1 MHVVHCLRWVSA
13 ILLTTLC
20 LTVQSADDPGREVR
34 RKLLREQVLDHFML
48 GIEAPIE
55 WMNETRDK
63 NGAKWDARI
72 QYFSG
77 GAAKNS
83 WDTVFLEP
91 WNKYVNPNK
100 ERGTW
105 GEKMFIKP
113 TVENGYMPWITFY
126 NLAQSYPADYKP
138 GPAQATP
145 ANAKV
150 PATMKAYFEQFKL
163 LMQLCD
169 KHKPKPIVVQIEP
182 DEWGHLLISGKMDP
196 AGVDVKVGS
205 CGMPELKDLPDNLIG
220 YAHAL
225 KRLRDLYAPMNVL
238 LACNPSGWDSKGSM
252 SGKKFGEYLLKCG
265 CNEWELAVFE
275 TGDRDKGMHGKAPP
289 YGDVAGVTGSFDN
302 HIQWISEFH
311 QTTGLYVFVWQVAV
325 GNTFFATCDN
335 TPGHY
340 CDNLAQTLLENYPQ
354 NPTIARYVQAGCAG
368 FMFNAG
374 QGDSTH
380 VFDAR
385 KDGITNPSP
394 CPGNAGNKSEYADD
408 DGGYL
413 RLRAA
418 AYYKKPFPIL
428 GKVGSVAAKSSPGSS
443 SSGSSSSDS
452 ASASAPAAAA
462 AKPAAPAP
470 AKLKISDKLLA
481 EWDGRL
487 RQKAAAILKTRS
499 VQCYL
504 RLFGPKSKEEKFSIV
519 AADENGLT
527 VDVSGNKMPVSW
539 KNLSVH
545 ERAALGRA
553 LASDDDDEALLAA
566 AVFAIA
572 DEQPDQASEFLA
584 RAAIKNASAAQDLKA
599 QLAADK

>member
-1 MHVVHCLRWVSA
+1 MRVVRVKTI
-13 ILLTTLC
+13 ILAFMFGLTLHA
-20 LTVQSADDPGREVR
+20 ADDPGRDAR
-34 RKLLREQVLDHFML
+34 RKLLKEQVLDHFML

-55 WMNETRDK
+55 WMNETREK
-63 NGAKWDARI
+63 NGARWDARI

-113 TVENGYMPWITFY
+113 TVDAGYMPWITFY
-126 NLAQSYPADYKP
+126 NLAQSLPADYKP

-196 AGVDVKVGS
+196 AGVDIKIGS
-205 CGMPELKDLPDNLIG
+205 CGVPELKDLPDNLIG

-225 KRLRDLYAPMNVL
+225 KKLRDMYAPMNVL

-275 TGDRDKGMHGKAPP
+275 TGDRDKGMQGKAPP
-289 YGDVAGVTGSFDN
+289 YGDVAGVTGSFEN
-302 HIQWISEFH
+302 HMHWISEFH
-311 QTTGLYVFVWQVAV
+311 KETGLYVFVWQVAE

-335 TPGHY
+335 TPGHF

-354 NPTIARYVQAGCAG
+354 NPTIARYVEAGCAG

-394 CPGNAGNKSEYADD
+394 CAGNAGNKSEYADD

-413 RLRAA
+413 RLRAG

-428 GKVGSVAAKSSPGSS
+428 GKGASVAAKSSDASSS
-443 SSGSSSSDS
+443 SSGSPGDS
-452 ASASAPAAAA
+452 APTAAAPA
-462 AKPAAPAP
+462 AKPAAPP
-470 AKLKISDKLLA
+470 TAKLKIGDKMLA
-481 EWDGRL
+481 EWDARL
-487 RQKAAAILKTRS
+487 KQKASTALKAKS
-499 VQCYL
+499 VQSYL
-504 RLFGPKSKEEKFSIV
+504 RLFGPKSKEEKLAVV
-519 AADENGLT
+519 AADDNGLT
-527 VDVSGNKMPVSW
+527 VDVSGNKMPVTW
-539 KNLSVH
+539 KNLSLH
-545 ERAALGRA
+545 ERASLARA
-553 LASDDDDEALLAA
+553 LATDEDDEALLIA
-566 AVFAIA
+566 AVFAAA
-572 DEQPDQASEFLA
+572 DAQPDQAEDFLA
-584 RAAIKNASAAQDLKA
+584 RAALKNASAAHDLKA
-599 QLAADK
+599 QLAAEK